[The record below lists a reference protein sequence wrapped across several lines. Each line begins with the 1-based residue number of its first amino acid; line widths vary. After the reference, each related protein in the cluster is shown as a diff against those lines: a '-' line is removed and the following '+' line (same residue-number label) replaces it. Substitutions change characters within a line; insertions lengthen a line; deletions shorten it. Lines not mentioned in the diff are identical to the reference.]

1 MRSPNLLLLL
11 LLVLAAL
18 TWLLALQPEK
28 AQPLI
33 HYLRGYRP
41 PPKPRVTCDNLL
53 ATMRRTYDDRL
64 YDFVCVQSWTGK
76 VELIIRKAK

>member
-1 MRSPNLLLLL
+1 MRSSNLLLLL
-11 LLVLAAL
+11 LFVLAAL
-18 TWLLALQPEK
+18 VWFLALQPEQ
-28 AQPLI
+28 AESVI
-33 HYLRGYRP
+33 WYLRSYRP

-76 VELIIRKAK
+76 VELTIQKAK